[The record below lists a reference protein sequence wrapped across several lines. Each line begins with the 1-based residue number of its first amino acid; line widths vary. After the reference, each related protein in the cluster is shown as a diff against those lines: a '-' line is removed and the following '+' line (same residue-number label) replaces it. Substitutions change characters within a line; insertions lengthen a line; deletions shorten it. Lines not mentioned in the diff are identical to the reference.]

1 MTAIACLRLLIGDE
15 AFPAAKAQ
23 EAADIYLKARW
34 KAPRKYGSVAPL
46 AFVLADNRVEEL
58 DTSEMQALAAEL
70 EESLFPGRKSGQVCL
85 MTFEGDETSVLKFAS
100 LTQAELAG
108 LVAGEGYGG
117 AAGRVQV
124 ITADAIRAVPSTHEE
139 ARVAKAEAAAA
150 AAAAQPAPPEP
161 APEPVPEPVQAAPT
175 PEPVKVEKRPPAPVP
190 PPAVAKAKEP
200 PPPPPPSQTGWW
212 GLYDL
217 SADAFVGSVIGLRA
231 DLDRA
236 PPEVDSAL
244 LTRDLACL
252 NDAQA
257 AFKTAPFGD
266 FYLPFG
272 FWNLTTPSSQEAY
285 KRRLSRYPLDL
296 QPRLGASVHGTPR
309 EASLGLVQ
317 QMRAFLKGSFAFLDL
332 NVVDPTFPV
341 HNLPHDLIDSVTLS
355 LPDSDERER
364 INAIVKFIERQS
376 VYRGKGVAQC
386 VAGLRTANELE
397 ACRQGGIARVQ
408 GPAITAFLDAP
419 LLKAEGAP
427 LVAARDAA

>member
-1 MTAIACLRLLIGDE
+1 MTAIACLRLLIDD
-15 AFPAAKAQ
+15 ATFPAERAQ
-23 EAADIYLKARW
+23 VAADLYLKARW
-34 KAPRKYGSVAPL
+34 KAPRRYGSVAPL
-46 AFVLADNRVEEL
+46 AFVLADNRAEQL
-58 DTSEMQALAAEL
+58 DAVEMQALAAEL
-70 EESLFPGRKSGQVCL
+70 EASLFPGRKSGQVCL
-85 MTFEGDETSVLKFAS
+85 MTFEGDESAVLKFAS

-108 LVAGEGYGG
+108 LVAGDGYGG

-124 ITADAIRAVPSTHEE
+124 ITADAIRSVPSTHEE
-139 ARVAKAEAAAA
+139 ARVAKAEAAAVA
-150 AAAAQPAPPEP
+150 AAAPVSVEP
-161 APEPVPEPVQAAPT
+161 APVAPPVQA
-175 PEPVKVEKRPPAPVP
+175 EKRAAPAPAP
-190 PPAVAKAKEP
+190 IIAKAKEP

-217 SADAFVGSVIGLRA
+217 QADAFVGSVIGLRA
-231 DLDRA
+231 DLSQ
-236 PPEVDSAL
+236 PPPDQDSAL

-252 NDAQA
+252 NDAQT

-317 QMRAFLKGSFAFLDL
+317 QMRAFLKSGFAFLDL

-341 HNLPHDLIDSVTLS
+341 HNLPPELIDSVTLS
-355 LPDSDERER
+355 LPDTDERER
-364 INAIVKFIERQS
+364 LNAIIKFIERQGT
-376 VYRGKGVAQC
+376 YRGKGVAQC
-386 VAGLRTANELE
+386 VSGLRTVNELE

-408 GPAITAFLDAP
+408 GPAVTAFLDKP
-419 LLKAEGAP
+419 LTQAEGAP
-427 LVAARDAA
+427 LAAARDAA

>member
-1 MTAIACLRLLIGDE
+1 MTAIACLRLLIGDD
-15 AFPAAKAQ
+15 AFPAARAQ
-23 EAADIYLKARW
+23 EAADLYLKARW

-46 AFVLADNRVEEL
+46 AFVLADNRAEQL
-58 DTSEMQALAAEL
+58 DPVEMQALAAEL
-70 EESLFPGRKSGQVCL
+70 EASLFPGRKAGQVCL
-85 MTFEGDETSVLKFAS
+85 MTFEGDETAVLKFAS

-108 LVAGEGYGG
+108 LVAGDGYGG

-124 ITADAIRAVPSTHEE
+124 ITADAIRAVPSTREE

-150 AAAAQPAPPEP
+150 AEAAPPPAPIEPEPVAAAAEPAPAPEP
-161 APEPVPEPVQAAPT
+161 APVA
-175 PEPVKVEKRPPAPVP
+175 VEKRPPAAPAPVASKP
-190 PPAVAKAKEP
+190 KP
-200 PPPPPPSQTGWW
+200 PPPPPPPQTGWW

-217 SADAFVGSVIGLRA
+217 SANAFVGSVIGMRA
-231 DLDRA
+231 DLDQP
-236 PPEVDSAL
+236 PPELDSAL

-317 QMRAFLKGSFAFLDL
+317 QMRAFLKSGFAFLDL

-341 HNLPHDLIDSVTLS
+341 HNLPPELIDSVTLS
-355 LPDSDERER
+355 LPDGDERER
-364 INAIVKFIERQS
+364 INAIVKFIERQGT
-376 VYRGKGVAQC
+376 YRAKGVTQC
-386 VAGLRTANELE
+386 VAGLLTANELE

-408 GPAITAFLDAP
+408 GPAITGVLDAP
-419 LLKAEGAP
+419 LSQAEGAP

>member
-1 MTAIACLRLLIGDE
+1 
-15 AFPAAKAQ
+15 
-23 EAADIYLKARW
+23 
-34 KAPRKYGSVAPL
+34 
-46 AFVLADNRVEEL
+46 
-58 DTSEMQALAAEL
+58 LAAEL
-70 EESLFPGRKSGQVCL
+70 EASLFPGRKSGQVCL
-85 MTFEGDETSVLKFAS
+85 MTFEGDESAVLKFAS
-100 LTQAELAG
+100 LTQAELQG
-108 LVAGEGYGG
+108 LVAGDGYGG

-139 ARVAKAEAAAA
+139 ARVAKAEAAAVA
-150 AAAAQPAPPEP
+150 AAAAPAS
-161 APEPVPEPVQAAPT
+161 
-175 PEPVKVEKRPPAPVP
+175 VEPAPVP
-190 PPAVAKAKEP
+190 PAAPVAEAAPVAPPVQAEKRAAPAPAPMAAKAKAP

-217 SADAFVGSVIGLRA
+217 QADVFVGSVIGLRA
-231 DLDRA
+231 DLNQ
-236 PPEVDSAL
+236 PPPDQDSAL

-257 AFKTAPFGD
+257 AFKTASFGD

-317 QMRAFLKGSFAFLDL
+317 QMRAFLKSGFAFLDL

-341 HNLPHDLIDSVTLS
+341 HNLPPELIDSVTLS
-355 LPDSDERER
+355 LPDADERER
-364 INAIVKFIERQS
+364 INAIVKFIERQGT
-376 VYRGKGVAQC
+376 YRGKGVAQC
-386 VAGLRTANELE
+386 VAGLRTTNELE

-408 GPAITAFLDAP
+408 GSAITAFLDAP
-419 LLKAEGAP
+419 LTQAEGAP
-427 LVAARDAA
+427 LAATRDAA

>member
-1 MTAIACLRLLIGDE
+1 MTAIACLRLLIDDD
-15 AFPAAKAQ
+15 AFPAARAQ

-46 AFVLADNRVEEL
+46 AFVLADNRAEQL
-58 DTSEMQALAAEL
+58 DPVEMQALAAEL
-70 EESLFPGRKSGQVCL
+70 EASLFPGRKAGQVCL
-85 MTFEGDETSVLKFAS
+85 MTFEGDETAVLKFAS

-108 LVAGEGYGG
+108 LVAGDGYGG

-124 ITADAIRAVPSTHEE
+124 ITADAIRAVPSTREE
-139 ARVAKAEAAAA
+139 ARVAKAEAAALSDTP
-150 AAAAQPAPPEP
+150 PAPSAPSEAPVPPQP
-161 APEPVPEPVQAAPT
+161 APEPPPAQAEKRAASAPT
-175 PEPVKVEKRPPAPVP
+175 
-190 PPAVAKAKEP
+190 AKAKAPP

-217 SADAFVGSVIGLRA
+217 PTDTFVGSVIGLRA
-231 DLDRA
+231 DLDQP
-236 PPEVDSAL
+236 PPELDSAL

-266 FYLPFG
+266 LYLPFG

-317 QMRAFLKGSFAFLDL
+317 QMRAFLKSGFAFLDL

-341 HNLPHDLIDSVTLS
+341 HNLPPELIDSVTLA
-355 LPDSDERER
+355 LPDTDERER
-364 INAIVKFIERQS
+364 INCIIKFIERQGA
-376 VYRGKGVAQC
+376 YRGKGVAQC

-397 ACRQGGIARVQ
+397 ACRQGGVARVH
-408 GPAITAFLDAP
+408 GPGITDFLDAP
-419 LLKAEGAP
+419 LAQATGAP

>member
-1 MTAIACLRLLIGDE
+1 MTAIACLRLLIDDDT
-15 AFPAAKAQ
+15 FPAARAQ
-23 EAADIYLKARW
+23 VAADVYLKARW
-34 KAPRKYGSVAPL
+34 KAPRRYGSVAPL
-46 AFVLADNRVEEL
+46 AFVLADNRAEQL
-58 DTSEMQALAAEL
+58 DAIEMQALAAEL
-70 EESLFPGRKSGQVCL
+70 EASLFPGRKSGQVCL
-85 MTFEGDETSVLKFAS
+85 MTFEGDESAVLKFAS
-100 LTQAELAG
+100 LTQAELQG
-108 LVAGEGYGG
+108 LVAGDGYGG

-139 ARVAKAEAAAA
+139 ARVAKAEAAAVA
-150 AAAAQPAPPEP
+150 AAAVPAS
-161 APEPVPEPVQAAPT
+161 
-175 PEPVKVEKRPPAPVP
+175 VEPAPVP
-190 PPAVAKAKEP
+190 PAAPVAEAAPVAPPVQAEKRAGPPAPIAAKAKAP

-217 SADAFVGSVIGLRA
+217 QADVFVGSVIGLRA
-231 DLDRA
+231 DLDQ
-236 PPEVDSAL
+236 PPPDQDSAL

-317 QMRAFLKGSFAFLDL
+317 QMRAFLKSGFAFLDL

-341 HNLPHDLIDSVTLS
+341 HNLPPELIDSVTLS
-355 LPDSDERER
+355 LPDADERER
-364 INAIVKFIERQS
+364 INAIVKFIERQGT
-376 VYRGKGVAQC
+376 YRGKGVAQC
-386 VAGLRTANELE
+386 VSGLRTTNELE

-419 LLKAEGAP
+419 LTQAEGAP
-427 LVAARDAA
+427 LAAARDAA